1 MQNFELYNP
10 THVYFGK
17 DVTDK
22 LHSIIKPFGKK
33 VLVVYGKN
41 SIKQNG
47 IYQQIM
53 LQLEKAGVEVVE
65 YSGIKSNPI
74 IEDVDAAAELGK
86 KHKVDM
92 IVAVGGG
99 SVIDSAKIISVAIP
113 VNHTAWN
120 FFNGTA
126 KPKAAIPLIAVLTL
140 AATGTEM
147 NPYAVVQNHA
157 TNQKASFGSS
167 LTYPAYSF
175 LDPQFTLSVPAN
187 YTAYGIV
194 DLIAHC
200 LEAYFGK
207 GEASLSDKFTL
218 SIIKEALEY
227 GPKLMQNLNSYELRY
242 KIMYAATC
250 ALNGTTV
257 KGKISGDWGVH
268 GLGHVLS
275 LLYDIPHGASLSIM
289 YPAWMKLQLN
299 KIPERFEVLSREL
312 FNSNDAISAIS
323 GFTVF
328 FKSLHCPITLKE
340 ANVAYK
346 YEEIMQI
353 LIQNRVSGANFAM
366 KESDYEFIL
375 KDIC

>member
-17 DVTDK
+17 DVTDR
-22 LHSIIKPFGKK
+22 LYSIIKSFGKN
-33 VLVVYGKN
+33 VLLVYGKN

-47 IYQQIM
+47 IYQRIIA
-53 LQLEKAGVEVVE
+53 QLEKAEMNVAE
-65 YSGIKSNPI
+65 YYGIKSNPI
-74 IEDVDAAAELGK
+74 IEDVDAAAELGR
-86 KHKVDM
+86 KHKADV

-113 VNHTAWN
+113 VEHPAWN

-126 KPKAAIPLIAVLTL
+126 KPKSAIPVIAILTL

-157 TNQKASFGSS
+157 TNQKTSFGSA
-167 LTYPAYSF
+167 LTYPAYSL

-207 GEASLSDKFTL
+207 GEATLSDKFTL

-227 GPKLMQNLNSYELRY
+227 GPKLMQNLNNYELRY

-275 LLYDIPHGASLSIM
+275 LLYDIPHGATLSIM
-289 YPAWMKLQLN
+289 YPAWMKLQIN
-299 KIPERFEVLSREL
+299 KIPERFILLAKEL
-312 FNSNDAISAIS
+312 FNTGDANSAITN
-323 GFTVF
+323 FIAF
-328 FKSLHCPITLKE
+328 FQNLQSPVTLKE
-340 ANVAYK
+340 TKIAYNPN
-346 YEEIMQI
+346 EIMQI
-353 LIQNRVSGANFAM
+353 LKQNKVSGGNFAM
-366 KESDYEFIL
+366 NESDYQFIL
-375 KDIC
+375 QEIC